1 MAPGV
6 GAWRRGSRRICRE
19 ARFRA
24 DRLPPTRLGAL
35 GLGRLRRVPMSGLL
49 ILVAGPYRSGTD
61 GDPARIQ
68 ANVDAMTRTALE
80 LWRRGHLP
88 VMGEWFAL
96 PLIEA
101 AIAAGDDPDAAYDA
115 IFHPVAEQ
123 ILGRCDGCLRI
134 GGASE
139 GADRMVATARRLGK
153 RVFSEL
159 AEVPV
164 P

>member
-1 MAPGV
+1 MSDS
-6 GAWRRGSRRICRE
+6 GA
-19 ARFRA
+19 A
-24 DRLPPTRLGAL
+24 
-35 GLGRLRRVPMSGLL
+35 MSGSLM

-68 ANVDAMTRTALE
+68 ANVDAMTATALE
-80 LWRRGHLP
+80 LHRRGHLP

-101 AIAAGDDPDAAYDA
+101 AQADGDASAYDA
-115 IFHPVAEQ
+115 IFNPIAEQ
-123 ILGRCDGCLRI
+123 VLARCDACLRI
-134 GGASE
+134 GGPSE

-153 RVFSEL
+153 AAFTSID
-159 AEVPV
+159 EVPA

>member
-1 MAPGV
+1 
-6 GAWRRGSRRICRE
+6 
-19 ARFRA
+19 
-24 DRLPPTRLGAL
+24 
-35 GLGRLRRVPMSGLL
+35 MSGQLM

-68 ANVDAMTRTALE
+68 ANVDAMTSTALE
-80 LWRRGHLP
+80 LHRRGHLP

-101 AIAAGDDPDAAYDA
+101 ADAAGDEGAYET
-115 IFHPVAEQ
+115 IFHPIAEQ
-123 ILGRCDGCLRI
+123 VLARCDACLRI

-153 RVFSEL
+153 AVFADL
-159 AEVPV
+159 AEVPAR
-164 P
+164 